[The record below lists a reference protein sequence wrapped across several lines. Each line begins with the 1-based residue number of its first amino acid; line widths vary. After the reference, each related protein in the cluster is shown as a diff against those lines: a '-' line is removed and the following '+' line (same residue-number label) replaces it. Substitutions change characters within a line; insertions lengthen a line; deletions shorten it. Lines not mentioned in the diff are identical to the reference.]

1 MQVRGHHVYIDNLY
15 TSPAL
20 FSDLRDMGFG
30 ACGTVRANR
39 RGMPAEFKQS
49 LAMGEVRSVAID
61 ESITALKWADKRQ
74 VHMLSTLHD
83 DAMVTKVRRTCQ
95 SVGGGEET
103 SDGGRIQQVHGW
115 GRQE

>member
-1 MQVRGHHVYIDNLY
+1 
-15 TSPAL
+15 
-20 FSDLRDMGFG
+20 
-30 ACGTVRANR
+30 
-39 RGMPAEFKQS
+39 MPAEFKQS
-49 LAMGEVRSVAID
+49 LAKGEVRSVAIY